1 MSLKSSLIR
10 RKKYLFNNQI
20 KYHKFIKMSSS
31 NFTLLWFSNCTLDQ
45 NKKLSNITK
54 LFKRNWYS
62 FLDHISYL
70 IRIKTIYTGY
80 AGPNCIVNC
89 DSSFVISH
97 ALYFNKN
104 MKKYEIWKD
113 LRRFWWCPS
122 ISMPE
127 YWHLPMPKG
136 TDRLCKVVKVSM
148 QCRK

>member
-1 MSLKSSLIR
+1 MGSDDEFKIVFNPL
-10 RKKYLFNNQI
+10 KKYLFHNEI
-20 KYHKFIKMSSS
+20 KYHKIIKMSSS
-31 NFTLLWFSNCTLDQ
+31 NFKLLWFSNCTLDE

-104 MKKYEIWKD
+104 MKKTWNMKRSKKILMMSLD
-113 LRRFWWCPS
+113 QHACILTPA
-122 ISMPE
+122 
-127 YWHLPMPKG
+127 
-136 TDRLCKVVKVSM
+136 TA
-148 QCRK
+148 